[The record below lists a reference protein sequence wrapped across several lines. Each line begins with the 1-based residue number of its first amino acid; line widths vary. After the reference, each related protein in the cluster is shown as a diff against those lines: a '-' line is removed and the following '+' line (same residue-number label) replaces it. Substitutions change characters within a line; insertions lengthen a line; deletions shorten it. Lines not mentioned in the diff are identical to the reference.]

1 MTSMRN
7 HAHVDEAP
15 TGWRTFDA
23 AIERGVVAGSLSAL
37 VIIALLALAGAIQGV
52 GAATPFYAIVSILSP
67 GALEV
72 AQAAT
77 AAGEAVPFFQ
87 QEFVGGLG
95 ICVVLGGVSG
105 AIFSLGTRNHPVT
118 GRALYAVAALH
129 GVILMCFFYLVCLQ
143 VVGTVVGAQPEA
155 SSLSGLIGWPWM
167 VGIHVVHGLVL
178 ALVISSRLVTNERR
192 LGRNQHP

>member
-1 MTSMRN
+1 MRN
-7 HAHVDEAP
+7 HTHVEDSP

-37 VIIALLALAGAIQGV
+37 VIIGLLALAGAVQGV

-72 AQAAT
+72 SQAARAT
-77 AAGEAVPFFQ
+77 GDAAPFFQ
-87 QEFVGGLG
+87 HEFVGGLG
-95 ICVVLGGVSG
+95 ICVFLGGVSG
-105 AIFSLGTRNHPVT
+105 AIFSLGTRNHRVA

-143 VVGTVVGAQPEA
+143 VVGTLAGNQPEA
-155 SSLSGLIGWPWM
+155 MSLSNLIGWPWM
-167 VGIHVVHGLVL
+167 VGIHIGHGLVL
-178 ALVISSRLVTNERR
+178 ALVISSRLVTDERR
-192 LGRNQHP
+192 IGRKQYS